1 MSTPSAPKRSVT
13 ALAYRVA
20 TGKIWWAGLAA
31 IVAAVTANVLA
42 RAILSTLLDLPPEF
56 PPLQPGAIAFF
67 TAIGVGLG
75 AVVFWLISRRSK
87 QPIRTFYIAALIAFV
102 VSILPNLALMVNPN
116 ASPFPGASAQAFGL
130 LIIFHVVAAVIGVG
144 LLTRLTRH

>member
-1 MSTPSAPKRSVT
+1 MSTPSTSKRST
-13 ALAYRVA
+13 AVPAYPVA
-20 TGKIWWAGLAA
+20 TSKIWWAGLAA
-31 IVAAVTANVLA
+31 VVAAVTANVLV
-42 RAILSTLLDLPPEF
+42 RAILSTLLDLPSEF

-87 QPIRTFYIAALIAFV
+87 QPIRIFRIVALVALV
-102 VSILPNLALMVNPN
+102 LSILPNLALTASPS
-116 ASPFPGASAQAFGL
+116 ASPFAGASAQAFGL
-130 LIIFHVVAAVIGVG
+130 LIIFHVVAAVVCVG